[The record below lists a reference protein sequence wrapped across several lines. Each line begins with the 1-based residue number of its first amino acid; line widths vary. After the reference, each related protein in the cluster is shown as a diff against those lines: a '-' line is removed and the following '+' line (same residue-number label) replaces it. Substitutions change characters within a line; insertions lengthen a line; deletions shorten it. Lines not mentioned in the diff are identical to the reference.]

1 MLKRLMAWF
10 FDLEPPPLRV
20 SSDDSAS
27 RLARHSTLDD
37 DPAYR
42 ARVKQ
47 RMLEGAACPLPPL
60 YQRPAKAR
68 RRRPR
73 ADHVVIMAERQR

>member
-1 MLKRLMAWF
+1 MLKRLLAWI
-10 FDLEPPPLRV
+10 FDIEPPPLRV

-37 DPAYR
+37 DPTYR

-47 RMLEGAACPLPPL
+47 RMLEGAACPL
-60 YQRPAKAR
+60 
-68 RRRPR
+68 
-73 ADHVVIMAERQR
+73 